1 MCWLYSPLFVPLLPL
16 FLLAPP
22 LFELV
27 SSILLPYQYQPH
39 CSLIYRF
46 SFHFFLSLFLLYS
59 LLFVPFL
66 LLFFLAPSLFDLV
79 SSILLPYQYQPHCS
93 LIYRFSFHSCSPMCW
108 LYSLLFVPFLPLFL
122 LAPPLFELVSLM
134 FLLYRCFLY

>member
-16 FLLAPP
+16 FFLAPP
-22 LFELV
+22 LFELL

-46 SFHFFLSLFLLYS
+46 SFYSCSPMCWLYS
-59 LLFVPFL
+59 LLFVLFLPLFL
-66 LLFFLAPSLFDLV
+66 LAPPLFELV

-122 LAPPLFELVSLM
+122 LSPLSV
-134 FLLYRCFLY
+134 